1 MEDERIIEMFFAR
14 DENAIAELTRK
25 YGSPLRS
32 ISMNI
37 LHSAQDAEECLNDAC
52 LKIWNCIPPDRPE
65 RLLAF
70 IAKIMRNLSINKWK
84 QQRTARRGG
93 GEVPL
98 VLSELEECI
107 PGGCTVDQELDR
119 AELSAALSRFLTG
132 LPEIK
137 RTVFLRRYWYLV
149 PVKDIAEQLGM
160 SESRAKSMLA
170 RTRNALRKFLEK
182 EGIAI

>member
-1 MEDERIIEMFFAR
+1 MEDERIIELFFAR

-25 YGSPLRS
+25 YGSSLRS

-98 VLSELEECI
+98 ALSELEECI
-107 PGGCTVDQELDR
+107 PGGSTVDQELDR
-119 AELSAALSRFLTG
+119 AELSAALGRFLTG

-170 RTRNALRKFLEK
+170 RTRSSLRKFLEK